1 MLKSIPR
8 VVVVLFVLMF
18 LFTGFL
24 VVFLYLKTGN
34 TDIIFNPNQI
44 LDLKRSSGYLLPDET
59 KGYTPIGYTLIS
71 DDGKSALL
79 IGKIIEINKNGN
91 EIIGKVALSEDGR
104 TIVNVIFASDIT
116 KDTLHLQE
124 RRTNDLF
131 PNSAD
136 YTTSVLEGDQIETKL
151 REQISKLQMLV
162 IDSDD
167 SSCNQRF
174 INNIQSGTDVDTG
187 CDLKVKQVNIRIK

>member
-71 DDGKSALL
+71 DDSKSALL

-91 EIIGKVALSEDGR
+91 KIIGKVALSEDGR

>member
-1 MLKSIPR
+1 M
-8 VVVVLFVLMF
+8 FVLMF

-71 DDGKSALL
+71 DDSKSALL

-91 EIIGKVALSEDGR
+91 KIIGKVALSEDGR